1 MLFKNIF
8 TNSFLFFI
16 LLLSQIGVAIAEVE
30 ITPMVGYR
38 IGGNFEDTT
47 DSTKFELEET
57 DTIGLVVDIDYG
69 KYQQITLL
77 YSQQKTNML
86 TLEPG
91 AVNPMFALDIEY
103 FHIGGNQIWIKD
115 KMRPFFGATIGGT
128 HFSPDGY
135 NSTTKFSF
143 SIGGGS
149 KFFVTKNIALIVGA
163 RGYMTFFSDSS
174 DIFCGPRGCIVSIS
188 GSAMFQLEAN
198 AGLTFRF

>member
-1 MLFKNIF
+1 MLFKNTF
-8 TNSFLFFI
+8 TNFFLYFI
-16 LLLSQIGVAIAEVE
+16 LFLSQISIAIAEVE

-38 IGGNFEDTT
+38 IGGDFENSTN
-47 DSTKFELEET
+47 STKLELEET
-57 DTIGLVVDIDYG
+57 ETIGLVVDFDYG

-77 YSQQKTNML
+77 YSQQKTNMI
-86 TLEPG
+86 TFEPG
-91 AVNPMFALDIEY
+91 VTNPLFGVDVEY

-128 HFSPDGY
+128 HFSPEGY

-149 KFFVTKNIALIVGA
+149 KFFLTKRIALMIGA

-174 DIFCGPRGCIVSIS
+174 AVFCGPGGCLISIS